1 MDLHEIEQLVS
12 IIRDAGVSELT
23 VSIGDST
30 VKLRKPLA
38 PAPAPK
44 PRPKAKVEAPKPE
57 TKPAAAVE
65 AVPGET
71 FITAPMVGIFH
82 SIDGI
87 CAIESPVKP
96 GQVVGVIE
104 SMKLM
109 NDVVSDQDGVIAE
122 ILIEDDMP
130 VEFGQKLFRIRD
142 MVNG

>member
-12 IIRDAGVSELT
+12 IVRDARVSELT
-23 VSIGDST
+23 VSVGGST
-30 VKLRKPLA
+30 VKLRKPLT

-44 PRPKAKVEAPKPE
+44 PRPKAKVEAPRPE
-57 TKPAAAVE
+57 TNPAQS
-65 AVPGET
+65 VPDET

-87 CAIESPVKP
+87 CAIGSPVRP
-96 GQVVGVIE
+96 GQVMGVIE

-109 NDVVSDQDGVIAE
+109 NDVISDQDGVIAE

-130 VEFGQKLFRIRD
+130 VEFGQKLFRIG
-142 MVNG
+142 NG